1 MAEITKEILVNATLE
16 DTWALVS
23 DMEKFSLCVP
33 GCKEVK
39 KVSEVDFDWVMEA
52 KVMRTTR
59 QVKASTK
66 IQEMRPPVHASFTG
80 EGRLFEKSN
89 HYKMQINGTTDLEK
103 ISDSQ
108 TKIIFSGVVQAKG
121 VGGALIDKIAAG
133 QMEPLF
139 KEFQNNIKTTLGD
152 TGESIQQTNEE
163 LASSQPTEE
172 NQGSSKMLWLGG
184 VAAALVI
191 AYLVIS
197 G

>member
-39 KVSEVDFDWVMEA
+39 KVSETEFDWVMEA

-66 IQEMRPPVHASFTG
+66 IQEMREPVHASFTG

-103 ISDSQ
+103 ISNTQ

-139 KEFQNNIKTTLGD
+139 KEFQQNIKTTLGD
-152 TGESIQQTNEE
+152 TGEESAQSAPTEATEPEVNEE
-163 LASSQPTEE
+163 GAAKWVWIA
-172 NQGSSKMLWLGG
+172 G
-184 VAAALVI
+184 AAAVLVVAYI
-191 AYLVIS
+191 AIF
-197 G
+197 

>member
-39 KVSEVDFDWVMEA
+39 KVSDVDFDWVMEA

-66 IQEMRPPVHASFTG
+66 IQEMRAPVHASFTG

-103 ISDSQ
+103 ISDNQ

-139 KEFQNNIKTTLGD
+139 KEFQQNIKTTLGD
-152 TGESIQQTNEE
+152 TGEMDPQQKLEE
-163 LASSQPTEE
+163 MGASQQAE
-172 NQGSSKMLWLGG
+172 NDSNSKLLWIAG
-184 VAAALVI
+184 AAALVLI
-191 AYLVIS
+191 AYIAIS
-197 G
+197 